1 MAKKKRKQ
9 TEEVRAETRKEKR
22 IKARDRERNRKIY
35 LGTAIIFG
43 LVILILLIGAFDQF
57 VRKPSSPVA
66 TVGEDKIST
75 KAFQKRALYQE
86 SQLVNQYQQM
96 SQLEQQFGGQGFFTS
111 QLAQIQATLSSPF
124 ALGSSVVD
132 QMVNEAV
139 IRQEAEKRGVTVTDE
154 EVEQALR
161 DEVAAS
167 RGAVTEPQAT
177 QTAEAATA
185 ATATAELWTPTP
197 APTLDVSAALSG
209 TESVTGTVNVA
220 PTPAPLPT
228 RPILT
233 DEQYQEGLTTLE
245 ERLKAISGMSLDDY
259 REIIRSRL
267 LAEKL
272 TDIIGEEKVSPT
284 QEEAHVRHILLRV
297 EEPAPDLNSG
307 AGITET
313 VNISDLADLPSPVA
327 ITATED
333 ISGVTGITATEEIS
347 GLAGISQ
354 TTGVTESI
362 PTGPMD
368 DAAALALAEKLRQRI
383 LDGEDFAKLAEE
395 YSQDPGSAANG
406 GDLGWFGRGAM
417 VPEFEDV
424 AFSLPVGEVSEP
436 VRTQFGWHL
445 LEVLEKDDAR
455 PKDEATLQ
463 REKQQAFQQWLQ
475 EQVVAYNVDR
485 ASDLA
490 SRLPDKLGQAAGSL
504 QRIPAQP
511 AVPAAPTAAP

>member
-9 TEEVRAETRKEKR
+9 TEESREETRKEKR
-22 IKARDRERNRKIY
+22 IKARDRERNRKVY
-35 LGTAIIFG
+35 LGTAIVFG

-57 VRKPSSPVA
+57 VRKPNSPVA
-66 TVGEDKIST
+66 TVGEEKIST
-75 KAFQKRALYQE
+75 KVFQKRVLYQE
-86 SQLVNQYQQM
+86 NQLVNQYQQM
-96 SQLEQQFGGQGFFTS
+96 NQLEQQFGGQGFFTS

-124 ALGSSVVD
+124 AMGSSVLD
-132 QMVNEAV
+132 QLVNEAIV
-139 IRQEAEKRGVTVTDE
+139 RQEAEKQGVMVSDE

-161 DEVAAS
+161 DEVAS
-167 RGAVTEPQAT
+167 SQGAVTEPQAT

-209 TESVTGTVNVA
+209 TESISETVA

-228 RPILT
+228 RPLLT
-233 DEQYQEGLTTLE
+233 DEQYQEGLASLE
-245 ERLKAISGMSLDDY
+245 KRLDDIAGMSLDDY
-259 REIIRSRL
+259 REIIRARL

-272 TDIIGEEKVSPT
+272 TDIIGEKEVSPT
-284 QEEAHVRHILLRV
+284 QEEVRARHILLRV

-313 VNISDLADLPSPVA
+313 VDISGLADLSSPVA

-333 ISGVTGITATEEIS
+333 ISGVADITGTTDLANAAEITATEEIS
-347 GLAGISQ
+347 GLV
-354 TTGVTESI
+354 GVTESV

-368 DAAALALAEKLRQRI
+368 DAAALALAEQLRQRI
-383 LDGEDFAKLAEE
+383 LDGEDFAKLAAE

-406 GDLGWFGRGAM
+406 GDLDWFGRGAM

-445 LEVLEKDDAR
+445 IEVTEKDDAR
-455 PKDEATLQ
+455 PKDEATLE

-475 EQVVAYNVDR
+475 AQVVAYNVDR
-485 ASDLA
+485 AEDLVA
-490 SRLPDKLGQAAGSL
+490 RLPSSLGQALGSL
-504 QRIPAQP
+504 QQIPP
-511 AVPAAPTAAP
+511 APVAPQTP

>member
-9 TEEVRAETRKEKR
+9 TDEESREETRKEKR

-35 LGTAIIFG
+35 LGTAVVLG
-43 LVILILLIGAFDQF
+43 LVILVLLIGVFDQF
-57 VRKPSSPVA
+57 IRKPNSPVA
-66 TVGEDKIST
+66 TAGDEKISA
-75 KAFQKRALYQE
+75 KAFQERALYQE
-86 SQLVNQYQQM
+86 NQLVNQYQQM
-96 SQLEQQFGGQGFFTS
+96 SQLEQQFGGQGIFAS
-111 QLAQIQATLSSPF
+111 QLAQIEATLSSPF
-124 ALGSSVVD
+124 AMGSSVLD
-132 QMVNEAV
+132 QLVNEAI
-139 IRQEAEKRGVTVTDE
+139 IRQEAEKRGVTVSDE

-161 DEVAAS
+161 DEVAAGQ
-167 RGAVTEPQAT
+167 GAVTEPQAT
-177 QTAEAATA
+177 QTAEAAIE

-197 APTLDVSAALSG
+197 APTLDVSAALSE
-209 TESVTGTVNVA
+209 TEAVSGSVSGAAANEA

-233 DEQYQEGLTTLE
+233 DEQYQEGLTSLE
-245 ERLKAISGMSLDDY
+245 DRLNAISGMSLDDY
-259 REIIRSRL
+259 REIIRARL

-272 TDIIGEEKVSPT
+272 TDIIGEEEVSPT
-284 QEEAHVRHILLRV
+284 EEEVHARHILLRV

-307 AGITET
+307 IGITET
-313 VNISDLADLPSPVA
+313 VDISGLANLSSPVS
-327 ITATED
+327 ITATD
-333 ISGVTGITATEEIS
+333 EIS
-347 GLAGISQ
+347 GLVGISQ
-354 TTGVTESI
+354 TASVTESI

-368 DAAALALAEKLRQRI
+368 DAAALALAKKLRQRI
-383 LDGEDFAKLAEE
+383 LDGEDFAELAAE

-417 VPEFEDV
+417 VPEFEDA
-424 AFSLPVGEVSEP
+424 AFSLAVGEVSEP

-445 LEVLEKDDAR
+445 IDVVEKDDAR

-485 ASDLA
+485 ADDLVD
-490 SRLPDKLGQAAGSL
+490 RLPDKLGQAAGAL

-511 AVPAAPTAAP
+511 AAPVAPAAPTDAP